1 MRTRT
6 GLVAGMVMI
15 GVVSLAGPG
24 WALGTID
31 GPADD
36 AAISDDG
43 IYQTLPSAV
52 TDTIA
57 TMGEEPCALGLQVLE
72 SQGLASV
79 PENRDQL
86 GFEYDP
92 LTGSCRDFRDA
103 LQHRA
108 YDGSDPPYLGYC
120 RTLYG
125 ENCLVVGHYACDFG
139 FVVGSGLVYFCL
151 AGLTPYN

>member
-1 MRTRT
+1 MVV
-6 GLVAGMVMI
+6 LGMV
-15 GVVSLAGPG
+15 GLAGPG
-24 WALGTID
+24 WALSTDIA
-31 GPADD
+31 PEQEPV
-36 AAISDDG
+36 ISDDG

-57 TMGEEPCALGLQVLE
+57 AMGEEPCALGLEVLQ

-79 PENRDQL
+79 PENRDEL
-86 GFEYDP
+86 GFEHDP

-103 LQHRA
+103 LQHSA
-108 YDGSDPPYLGYC
+108 YDGDDPPYLGYC
-120 RTLYG
+120 RSLYG

-139 FVVGSGLVYFCL
+139 LVIGSGLVYFCL